1 MKKLLNILGTL
12 LLSVTI
18 ISCGNE
24 TKDHNVKEENIEN
37 TLVEKR
43 EIIEILK
50 HKSIIF
56 AKSERFDFNT
66 DFENDMM
73 SINTI
78 VLPADKLVCIAE
90 TKLCEELT
98 NFIAGNELVYNSFEQ
113 HSKINDDEAE
123 YRLMQHGT
131 IEINNTP
138 YSGILYYNGEGNNE
152 TGSWFHGKLI
162 FELPEVKALKGESV
176 ILELKG
182 KR

>member
-1 MKKLLNILGTL
+1 MKKILNILGIL
-12 LLSVTI
+12 LLYITI
-18 ISCGNE
+18 ISCSNE
-24 TKDHNVKEENIEN
+24 TKETTVKDENTDN
-37 TLVEKR
+37 TLVENR
-43 EIIEILK
+43 EIIEVLK
-50 HKSIIF
+50 QKSTIY
-56 AKSERFDFNT
+56 AKSERFEFNT

-73 SINTI
+73 YINTI
-78 VLPADKLVCIAE
+78 VLSADKVGCIAE

-98 NFIAGNELVYNSFEQ
+98 NFIAGNELVYNSYEHHFE
-113 HSKINDDEAE
+113 INEDEAE
-123 YRLMQHGT
+123 YRLMQRGT